1 MPNMK
6 TILIVDDEKNLC
18 RLYEKEL
25 TKDGY
30 QVVLAHSGA
39 EALEKV
45 DECAPDLVVLDI
57 RMPGMD
63 GIETLSKVLGKNNR
77 LPVILNS
84 AFSSYQNNYMSW
96 AADAYV
102 IKSAD
107 LTELRTR
114 IREIL
119 DKKSHA

>member
-1 MPNMK
+1 MK
-6 TILIVDDEKNLC
+6 TLLIVDDEKNLC

-25 TKDGY
+25 AKEGY
-30 QVVLAHSGA
+30 NVVLAHSGT
-39 EALEKV
+39 EAISKV
-45 DECAPDLVVLDI
+45 NECAPDLVVLDI

-63 GIETLSKVLGKNNR
+63 GIETLSKILGKNNR

-102 IKSAD
+102 IKSSD
-107 LTELRTR
+107 LTELKTK
-114 IREIL
+114 IKEIL
-119 DKKSHA
+119 GKKT

>member
-1 MPNMK
+1 MK

-25 TKDGY
+25 TKEGY
-30 QVVLAHSGA
+30 HVVLAHSGA

-45 DECAPDLVVLDI
+45 NEIAPDLVVLDI

-63 GIETLSKVLGKNNR
+63 GIEALSKILGKNNR
-77 LPVILNS
+77 LPVILNT
-84 AFSSYQNNYMSW
+84 AFTSYQNDYMSW

-102 IKSAD
+102 VKSSD
-107 LTELRTR
+107 LTELKTK
-114 IREIL
+114 IKEIL
-119 DKKSHA
+119 SKKV

>member
-1 MPNMK
+1 MK

-30 QVVLAHSGA
+30 HIVLAHSGT
-39 EALEKV
+39 EGLEKV
-45 DECAPDLVVLDI
+45 QECAPDLVVLDI

-63 GIETLSKVLGKNNR
+63 GIETLSKILGKNNR
-77 LPVILNS
+77 LPVILNT

-102 IKSAD
+102 SKSSD
-107 LTELRTR
+107 LTELRSK
-114 IREIL
+114 IKEIL
-119 DKKSHA
+119 EKKG